1 MERPPFFMS
10 SSEEVL
16 HDKVKVV
23 LLENIHPRGVKML
36 EAQNF
41 DVQTYDRALEGE
53 ELLEI
58 AADCHIL
65 GIRSKTQL
73 DENFF
78 QQIGTRPHRLW
89 TVGCFCIGT
98 NQVNLTAASA
108 RGVTVFNAPFSNT
121 RSVAEKT
128 ISEAIALKRRLFER
142 SSQLHRGEWMKSA
155 SGSHELRGST
165 LGIIGYGRIGSQVSV
180 LA

>member
-1 MERPPFFMS
+1 
-10 SSEEVL
+10 
-16 HDKVKVV
+16 
-23 LLENIHPRGVKML
+23 ML

-73 DENFF
+73 DEHFF

-98 NQVNLTAASA
+98 NQVNLTAA
-108 RGVTVFNAPFSNT
+108 R
-121 RSVAEKT
+121 
-128 ISEAIALKRRLFER
+128 
-142 SSQLHRGEWMKSA
+142 
-155 SGSHELRGST
+155 
-165 LGIIGYGRIGSQVSV
+165 
-180 LA
+180 